1 MIPSTLQTVGF
12 LCPYL
17 SLRRLR
23 IFTLAPIAFVNA
35 VNSWVERHSHF
46 VFTFCCSPRSQ
57 CCFLLLPATR
67 PMESLLTAA
76 HWSYPSA
83 NARWSQIR
91 APTFPIV
98 TPSGTSYGAALSSSS
113 HALGLRFIQT
123 SPVKGSEKWKIVFK
137 NWCGTQFYR
146 LLSIASRYLYVHCSY
161 PSTCWL
167 GKLDNNWEFGE

>member
-76 HWSYPSA
+76 HWSA
-83 NARWSQIR
+83 DARWSQIP
-91 APTFPIV
+91 APIFPIV
-98 TPSGTSYGAALSSSS
+98 APSGTFYGAALSPSS
-113 HALGLRFIQT
+113 HALGLGSIQK
-123 SPVKGSEKWKIVFK
+123 SPVQGSEKWKIVLRIDMEP
-137 NWCGTQFYR
+137 NSVVCSAS
-146 LLSIASRYLYVHCSY
+146 LSAICMCIVRTRVPAG
-161 PSTCWL
+161 L
-167 GKLDNNWEFGE
+167 GN